1 MVELINIEKNF
12 VATRVLDHLNLH
24 IHAGQI
30 VGLAGASGSGKS
42 TLLRCVQGLESVDH
56 GIIRRPDHV
65 GFMFQD
71 FQLFPHMTVLEN
83 LLYAPMHHG
92 AEGEAYIVSQAELLL
107 DSLEILGQKMM
118 YPRQLSGGQKQRVA
132 LARALMMHP
141 ELLLCDEPT
150 SGLDRGSIQNVTH
163 ILKRIHEKGV
173 TLLIASHDLEFL
185 CGLCHRIIMMRH
197 GKIVFDAPPEDIQGD
212 KEKFYRLYA

>member
-1 MVELINIEKNF
+1 MVELNDIEKNF
-12 VATRVLDHLNLH
+12 DTTRILDHLNLQ

-56 GIIRRPDHV
+56 GTIRRPSHV

-71 FQLFPHMTVLEN
+71 FQLFPHMTVLQN
-83 LLYAPMHHG
+83 LLYALKYHKT
-92 AEGEAYIVSQAELLL
+92 EEESSIVQQAEALLKSL
-107 DSLEILGQKMM
+107 DVFGQKMA

-150 SGLDRGSIQNVTH
+150 SGLDRASIQNVTQ

-197 GKIVFDAPPEDIQGD
+197 GKIVLDAPPEEIQGD
-212 KEKFYRLYA
+212 KEKFYRLYE

>member
-12 VATRVLDHLNLH
+12 GTARVLDRLNLQ
-24 IHAGQI
+24 IHAGEN

-71 FQLFPHMTVLEN
+71 FQLFPHMNVLEN
-83 LLYAPMHHG
+83 LLYAPTQNSAKNKTVILG
-92 AEGEAYIVSQAELLL
+92 QANDLL
-107 DSLEILGQKMM
+107 DALDILGQKMM

-141 ELLLCDEPT
+141 QLLLCDEPT

-197 GKIVFDAPPEDIQGD
+197 GKIIFDAPPEDIQGD
-212 KEKFYRLYA
+212 KEKFYRLYT